1 MSCYKVL
8 NNATLVLSCS
18 CWADI
23 AYDPKALAARIP
35 SLGNNPPPSLLLLPS
50 KGDIN
55 NAFQKFDSN
64 FEIED
69 LTLRLDY
76 DPDQNTD
83 SLETQ
88 AVPRAAIK
96 RDELTVST
104 TATLRGVGYEGMD
117 RLPSSNIYSH

>member
-1 MSCYKVL
+1 MQHWYSVAVAGL
-8 NNATLVLSCS
+8 IWGS
-18 CWADI
+18 
-23 AYDPKALAARIP
+23 
-35 SLGNNPPPSLLLLPS
+35 PPPPPP

-88 AVPRAAIK
+88 AVPRAVIK